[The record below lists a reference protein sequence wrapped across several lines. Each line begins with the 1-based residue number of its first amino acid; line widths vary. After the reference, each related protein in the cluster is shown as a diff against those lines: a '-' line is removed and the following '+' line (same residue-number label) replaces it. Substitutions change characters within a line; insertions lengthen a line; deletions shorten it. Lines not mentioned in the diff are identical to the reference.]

1 MSLTRDSFKNAKST
15 SSTIGEVDVPALG
28 GKVFLR
34 KISAAGRDRVQHAL
48 FNGKEQSYRAQMV
61 VEVACDDNGKR
72 LFTQEDC
79 PWLAEM
85 DYDVLEPIVDKANEL
100 NDYAKPESLEKN

>member
-1 MSLTRDSFKNAKST
+1 MSLTREAFKNIKPT
-15 SSTIGEVDVPALG
+15 SSTIGEVEVPALG

-61 VEVACDDNGKR
+61 CEVACDDIVKR
-72 LFTQEDC
+72 LFSQDDC
-79 PWLAEM
+79 PWLAEL
-85 DYDVLEPIVDKANEL
+85 DYDVLEPIVAKANAL
-100 NDYAKPESLEKN
+100 NDYEKPEQLEKN